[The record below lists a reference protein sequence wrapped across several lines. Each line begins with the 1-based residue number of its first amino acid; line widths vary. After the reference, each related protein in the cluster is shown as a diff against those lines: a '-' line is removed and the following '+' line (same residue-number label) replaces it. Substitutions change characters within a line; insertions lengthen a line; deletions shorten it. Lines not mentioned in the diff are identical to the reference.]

1 VDPYSSGA
9 RLVGVVLRTAHLL
22 TMAVLVGG
30 IFLAAPEAAV
40 RPWAT
45 LAAVTGIG
53 LLASEVSHGPRTWA
67 YQVRGLAVVAH
78 VAALVLV
85 AAGSGRAGAALAL
98 VIGAAGSHAP
108 KSLRKWS
115 FRHGRVVDE

>member
-1 VDPYSSGA
+1 VDPYSRGA
-9 RLVGVVLRTAHLL
+9 RLVGVVLRTAHLF

-45 LAAVTGIG
+45 WVAATGIG

-67 YQVRGLAVVAH
+67 YQV
-78 VAALVLV
+78 
-85 AAGSGRAGAALAL
+85 AAGSGRAGTALAL

-115 FRHGRVVDE
+115 FRHGRVVD

>member
-1 VDPYSSGA
+1 MDPYSRGA
-9 RLVGVVLRTAHLL
+9 RALGIVLRTAHLF

-30 IFLAAPEAAV
+30 LFLAAPEAAV
-40 RPWAT
+40 RPWGT

-78 VAALVLV
+78 VAVLGLV

-115 FRHGRVVDE
+115 FRHGRVVD